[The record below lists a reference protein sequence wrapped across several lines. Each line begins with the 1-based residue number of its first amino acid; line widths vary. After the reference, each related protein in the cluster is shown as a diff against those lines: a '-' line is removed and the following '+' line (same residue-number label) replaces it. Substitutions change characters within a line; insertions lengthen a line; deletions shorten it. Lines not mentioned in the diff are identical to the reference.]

1 MRLAVWSLIAG
12 DRSRAEEMARKAR
25 ETADRSTVV
34 AAAIAGFL
42 AQPPM
47 PAAEWKA
54 RALKLAPLAPEAE
67 IRDYALAHAL
77 LLAHDF
83 AGAGEVL
90 ERMYTD
96 GECDLETGRTAEA
109 ASLLA
114 RTPVPPLNGL
124 SPFAAF
130 YFPTLLDLRA
140 RLAAQQGHAAEAKAD
155 AALFHQLAG
164 K

>member
-1 MRLAVWSLIAG
+1 
-12 DRSRAEEMARKAR
+12 
-25 ETADRSTVV
+25 V

-96 GECDLETGRTAEA
+96 GEGASDEGLSVLLAECDLETGRTAEA